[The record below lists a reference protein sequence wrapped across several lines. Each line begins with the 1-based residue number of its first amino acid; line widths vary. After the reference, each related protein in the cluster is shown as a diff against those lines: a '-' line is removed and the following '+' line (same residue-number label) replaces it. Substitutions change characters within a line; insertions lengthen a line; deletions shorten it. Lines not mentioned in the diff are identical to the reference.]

1 MLSKGATVIPANT
14 PTKATAPLQVAIK
27 SSASGQVSDQTKAYT
42 KLDAPNTLA
51 GGNYKKFFEIIF
63 LNKKHIIHSHHEE
76 DAINI
81 FLKNNIFKRDNILK
95 IKQIES
101 VSNNKNKKN
110 IIFKNKNYQLY
121 IVRGFKKGVFVK
133 I

>member
-1 MLSKGATVIPANT
+1 MISQNAMVKPANDGVIE
-14 PTKATAPLQVAIK
+14 PLQIMVK
-27 SSASGQVSDQTKAYT
+27 SSKADQVSAQADAYRQ
-42 KLDAPNTLA
+42 KDAANTLV

-63 LNKKHIIHSHHEE
+63 LNKKHIIHSHREE

-81 FLKNNIFKRDNILK
+81 FLKNTIFKRDNILK

-110 IIFKNKNYQLY
+110 IIFKDKNYQLY